1 MPSGLSINATTGTI
15 SGTPGSVQGPT
26 PYIVT
31 VTDGTGATAT
41 ASLTITV
48 QEDDTRVADSFAE
61 EGGAFVARRMDRMLS
76 SEPRGFRLDSRRRAQ
91 GIRELTARA
100 RDSDGFLR
108 FSGAGV
114 SGSGRWHG
122 WIEGDFS
129 RQTDAT
135 GAARTEGDFGLL
147 SAGADYL
154 LNENLALGLM
164 VQADAARDLAQ
175 GISDISGRGWMAGP
189 YLSGE
194 IRPDLFFTARVAWGE
209 SRNSAALDIFRDGSP
224 WFSGNF
230 ATSRTLVRA
239 ALYGVQQLRPDLTLS
254 PEIDLAYMREHLAAY
269 TVTDGISTVAVPGGL
284 NELGRL
290 TLSARLEGPLD
301 LAGGSAVFFA
311 TPGLSWDFHRRGANR
326 GGDTRATLELGLRT
340 PAGAGWHGEAAIRY
354 SGGNGV
360 SAVGLR
366 AMVDLRF

>member
-1 MPSGLSINATTGTI
+1 MFSGGPDFGFGVGRGPWPFSGSFAFGPVPAAGTWTFEFSDSFPDAVFPNYSVLAGSVIRVQQGAAAPVDLNLSAAAVTLTRGRAMAAVTASASGGDGSFSFSIAPALPSGLSINATTGTI

-164 VQADAARDLAQ
+164 VQADAARD
-175 GISDISGRGWMAGP
+175 
-189 YLSGE
+189 
-194 IRPDLFFTARVAWGE
+194 
-209 SRNSAALDIFRDGSP
+209 
-224 WFSGNF
+224 
-230 ATSRTLVRA
+230 RA
-239 ALYGVQQLRPDLTLS
+239 
-254 PEIDLAYMREHLAAY
+254 
-269 TVTDGISTVAVPGGL
+269 
-284 NELGRL
+284 
-290 TLSARLEGPLD
+290 
-301 LAGGSAVFFA
+301 
-311 TPGLSWDFHRRGANR
+311 
-326 GGDTRATLELGLRT
+326 
-340 PAGAGWHGEAAIRY
+340 
-354 SGGNGV
+354 
-360 SAVGLR
+360 
-366 AMVDLRF
+366 